1 MKVREEGKTAIKF
14 PVGKYFRQIFSNS
27 AYVTIINPFKF
38 WRKYRV
44 ERLESCYEYSLTLL
58 LERCQKKECLP
69 SKFDRE
75 NDSVWWEKC
84 RTLPFEQQNRN
95 AIIISQP
102 NYELKYRGVG
112 YCANSIYISN
122 QTGIDLKDNYQSS
135 TQPKI
140 SLESSGR
147 DRPQTS
153 NSI

>member
-1 MKVREEGKTAIKF
+1 MKVREEGTTTTKF
-14 PVGKYFRQIFSNS
+14 PVRKYFRQIFSNS
-27 AYVTIINPFKF
+27 SYVTIINPFKF

-44 ERLESCYEYSLTLL
+44 EHLENCYEYNLTLL
-58 LERCQKKECLP
+58 LERCQKKECLS
-69 SKFDRE
+69 SKPDWE
-75 NDSVWWEKC
+75 NDSVWWKKC

-95 AIIISQP
+95 AIVISQP
-102 NYELKYRGVG
+102 NYELKYRGVS

-147 DRPQTS
+147 DRPKTS
-153 NSI
+153 NNI